1 MWQVTLLPQLKDIV
15 RLSVLS
21 AWDKVDWRENSCGLY
36 GFDVMIDDTLK
47 MWLLEINLCPT
58 MEHST
63 KVTKH
68 LVPKMTEDM
77 IKVLVD
83 RKESKGETIDTGSY
97 ELIYE
102 SAKII
107 DKQDFRNKNEITVQG
122 IRIEK

>member
-1 MWQVTLLPQLKDIV
+1 MKDIV
-15 RLSVLS
+15 RISVLS
-21 AWDKVDWRENSCGLY
+21 AWEKVDWRENSCGLY
-36 GFDVMIDDTLK
+36 GFDVIIDDTLK

-63 KVTKH
+63 KVTSH

-83 RKESKGETIDTGSY
+83 RKESKTADTGSY

-102 SAKII
+102 SPKIS
-107 DKQDFRNKNEITVQG
+107 DKQDFRNKNEIAV
-122 IRIEK
+122 